1 MAQLMLHREVLKNF
15 GKLPSKIQKKVYEL
29 IRKFEEDST
38 QASIHLEH
46 LSPMVK
52 DKKVRSARLGDD
64 YRAIVI
70 APEKGDTF
78 LLMYVDH
85 HDEAYRWCAN
95 KQFEAH
101 GSLGTLQVF
110 DVEEVSKVV
119 DEEIGSAAYATEED
133 YYPLDDLTDED
144 LFHAGAPQSF
154 DSSNT
159 RCTK

>member
-15 GKLPSKIQKKVYEL
+15 GRLPSKVQKKISEM

-38 QASIHLEH
+38 QASLHLEP
-46 LSPMVK
+46 LQPMVK

-64 YRAIVI
+64 YRAIII
-70 APEKGDTF
+70 APEQGDIF

-101 GSLGTLQVF
+101 GSLGTLQIF
-110 DVEEVSKVV
+110 DVEEVQRVVETEIQPVV
-119 DEEIGSAAYATEED
+119 DESS
-133 YYPLDDLTDED
+133 YPLDALSDED
-144 LFHAGAPQSF
+144 LFHAGAPEALIPAIR
-154 DSSNT
+154 DSRT
-159 RCTK
+159 